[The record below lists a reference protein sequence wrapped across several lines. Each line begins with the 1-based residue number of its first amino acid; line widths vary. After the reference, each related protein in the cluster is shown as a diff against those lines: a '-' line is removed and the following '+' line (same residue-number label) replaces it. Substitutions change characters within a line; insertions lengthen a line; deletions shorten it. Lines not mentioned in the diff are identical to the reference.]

1 MCQPVDCALACGE
14 GERLGQVYSRVK
26 DLIDYAEMQL
36 PAIECDSLGP
46 QRSSS
51 SSLRQLTHP
60 LTPGWDLWSTLLPGF
75 KHTIDIYVQ
84 MYICTGSILKTSCEM
99 KPLRG

>member
-46 QRSSS
+46 QSSS

-84 MYICTGSILKTSCEM
+84 MYICTGSI
-99 KPLRG
+99 